1 MNNID
6 AELSNVVH
14 VKECE
19 CYLQGFFDLLSS
31 VPPCREFDNRDLS
44 DGRNIPTDAQVAD
57 AAKILAQARAARRAV
72 GRKLSRYVAS
82 RCPRCWWPMHSAS
95 VPCR

>member
-1 MNNID
+1 MNTRQ
-6 AELSNVVH
+6 NVVH

-19 CYLQGFFDLLSS
+19 CYLQGFFDLLSA

-57 AAKILAQARAARRAV
+57 AAKILAQARAARRAI
-72 GRKLSRYVAS
+72 
-82 RCPRCWWPMHSAS
+82 RCPKGAMPTKVRAAL
-95 VPCR
+95 